1 MSLFGRRRDSAAPAV
16 SDDSARV
23 RLLDAAVSV
32 LGRDPGAPLGA
43 VARRAQVDD
52 ETARRLFPTRHALVE
67 ATVVRGA
74 TRIAGAS
81 FLDDGEP
88 LEQIAMLI
96 GRVWQ
101 DQAPV
106 LPLTRMA
113 ARGPYRRS
121 VERALAPLRATL
133 REAVALAAE
142 QGSVRRDISPA
153 AVSWLVEQAAID
165 VVEAAEAKA
174 LAGADPLQLAMTH
187 ALCAAGLGWAQA
199 TDVAIAARTRLAGG
213 DPQRR

>member
-1 MSLFGRRRDSAAPAV
+1 MSLFRRRKTETPAIDDDAA
-16 SDDSARV
+16 RL

-32 LGRDPGAPLGA
+32 LGRDAGAPLGT
-43 VARRAQVDD
+43 VARRAHVDD

-74 TRIAGAS
+74 TRIAGAA

-88 LEQIAMLI
+88 REQIAMLI

-106 LPLTRMA
+106 LPLTRLG

-133 REAVALAAE
+133 REAIALAAE
-142 QGSVRRDISPA
+142 RGDVRADISPA
-153 AVSWLVEQAAID
+153 AVSWLVEQAVID
-165 VVEAAEAKA
+165 VIEAADAQA

-187 ALCAAGLGWAQA
+187 ALCAAGIGWGDA
-199 TDVAIAARTRLAGG
+199 TDVAIAARARLA
-213 DPQRR
+213 DVDSRRD